1 MTEEKLPKYIVYF
14 FFNTCIP
21 QTPLNIFYAVQS
33 VLASVPRCVQGM
45 VSELYRADNPKA
57 DMRPVHT
64 INSNTKHSV
73 LSTK

>member
-14 FFNTCIP
+14 FLIHAFHKLL
-21 QTPLNIFYAVQS
+21 LNIFYAVQS